1 MIKSIVDTLD
11 SITWLTESNS
21 VVTPSAIKI
30 TVLGLGAGSPGS
42 ALIPKQIHGASILS
56 TEDASLGKE
65 GDAIFTTQKRVAIGV
80 RTADCLPLLF
90 FSNRSDFIMAVHA
103 GWKGFTKGIIYEGIQ
118 AGKSLGILPSELSVF
133 VGPAI
138 GREAFEVGPEV
149 VKAFQ
154 AQLPPEALYL
164 SLSKGSLDRWHID
177 LQVAAALELARHG
190 IPPTSIQVHR
200 VCTKSS
206 LEFHSKRRE
215 QSGFGHN
222 YAIIEMGD

>member
-21 VVTPSAIKI
+21 VVTPSPIKI

-42 ALIPKQIHGASILS
+42 ALMPKQIHGATVLSI
-56 TEDASLGKE
+56 EDASCGKE
-65 GDAIFTTQKRVAIGV
+65 GDAIFTTQKGVPIGV

-90 FSNRSDFIMAVHA
+90 FSNRCDFIMAVHA
-103 GWKGFTKGIIYEGIQ
+103 GWKGFTRGIITEGIQ
-118 AGKSLGILPSELSVF
+118 TAEHLGILPSELSVF

-177 LQVAAALELARHG
+177 LQVAAVLELARHG

-200 VCTKSS
+200 ICTKASF
-206 LEFHSKRRE
+206 EFHSKRRE

-222 YAIIEMGD
+222 YAIIEMGE